1 MDTPWT
7 YEVRVEGHLPERWS
21 EWFDGLVIQ
30 NEPEGETTLAGVVS
44 DQAALF
50 GLLTRI
56 HSLNLALVSVNR
68 FPSTTASNVT

>member
-21 EWFDGLVIQ
+21 EWFDGLLIQ
-30 NEPEGETTLAGVVS
+30 HDPGGDTILRGVVT

-50 GLLTRI
+50 GVLTRI
-56 HSLNLALVSVNR
+56 HALNLALISVDR
-68 FPSTTASNVT
+68 FPSTTASNVA

>member
-56 HSLNLALVSVNR
+56 HALNLALVSVNR